1 MKGNKQTMARTSRAS
16 KQNNGMKEMYER
28 FELRSGN
35 IPKEARISPREFGKQ
50 LASDLID
57 KIDKEVTIKK

>member
-1 MKGNKQTMARTSRAS
+1 MKSNKQPMARTSRAP
-16 KQNNGMKEMYER
+16 KQHNGVKEMYER
-28 FELRSGN
+28 FELRSGD

-57 KIDKEVTIKK
+57 KIDREVTVKK

>member
-1 MKGNKQTMARTSRAS
+1 MKSNKQSIARTNKAS

-35 IPKEARISPREFGKQ
+35 IPKEARMSPREFGKQ
-50 LASDLID
+50 LASDLIE
-57 KIDKEVTIKK
+57 KIDKEVTVKK

>member
-28 FELRSGN
+28 FELRSGI

-50 LASDLID
+50 LASDLIE
-57 KIDKEVTIKK
+57 KIDKEVTIK